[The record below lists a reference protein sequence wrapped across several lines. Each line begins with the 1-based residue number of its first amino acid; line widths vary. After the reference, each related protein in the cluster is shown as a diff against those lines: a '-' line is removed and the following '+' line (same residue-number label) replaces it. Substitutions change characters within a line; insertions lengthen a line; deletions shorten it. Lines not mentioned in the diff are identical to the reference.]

1 MSGLI
6 ENDNGIIQNQIPQQ
20 SALFLWNYMLVVG
33 DYSPAVR
40 NDSKDRNE
48 VRIED
53 PVGFPSSTDRTSCTT
68 ARVNRI
74 IDFRCKDPG

>member
-6 ENDNGIIQNQIPQQ
+6 ENDTGIVQNQIPNNPHCFYGITY
-20 SALFLWNYMLVVG
+20 LVG

-40 NDSKDRNE
+40 KESTDRNE
-48 VRIED
+48 VRVED
-53 PVGFPSSTDRTSCTT
+53 PVGFPSSTDRISCTT
-68 ARVNRI
+68 ARVNRV